1 MTDIEARYSWQ
12 LHKEMPF
19 QMRAAMG
26 HITNGTTVFISGNNP
41 DIQLSEET
49 VWYQGGIYSYPASAI
64 QMSVSSS
71 DAAAT
76 CSVVINGLD
85 AAYLPVSEIVTL
97 TGQTAV
103 TTTKSYLRIQNAYVL
118 ANPTSGDIYIGTGTV
133 TAGVPATVYER
144 IFDGHNRTESGRYT
158 VPANRTFYL
167 THGTISHGSDS
178 LNAFI
183 TGTLVY
189 RLYGLPFHNA
199 AVVNLNNKFID
210 FWFDYPLALPAKTD
224 IETRAK
230 CSKQQINAVSTSFE
244 GLLITEDQNA

>member
-12 LHKEMPF
+12 LHKETPF

-26 HITNGTTVFISGNNP
+26 HITNGTPVFVYGNNP
-41 DIQLSEET
+41 DIQNVEET
-49 VWYQGGIYSYPASAI
+49 VWYHGGLYQYPASAI

-76 CSVVINGLD
+76 CQVMINGLD
-85 AAYLPVSEIVTL
+85 ANYLPINEIVTL

-103 TTTKSYLRIQNAYVL
+103 TTANSYLRIQNAYVL
-118 ANPTSGDIYIGTGTV
+118 ANPTNGNIYIGTGTV

-158 VPANRTFYL
+158 VPAGRTFYV

-183 TGTLVY
+183 TGRLWY
-189 RLYGLPFHNA
+189 RLFGLLFQTA
-199 AVVNLNNKFID
+199 ATVNLNNKFID
-210 FWFDYPLALPAKTD
+210 FWFDFPLALPEKTD
-224 IETRAK
+224 LETRAI
-230 CSKQQINAVSTSFE
+230 CSKSQVNAVSTSFE
-244 GLLITEDQNA
+244 GLLITEDQ

>member
-12 LHKEMPF
+12 LHKETPF

-26 HITNGTTVFISGNNP
+26 HITNGTPVFVSGNNP

-49 VWYQGGIYSYPASAI
+49 VWYHGGIYSYPASAI
-64 QMSVSSS
+64 QMSVSSD

-76 CSVVINGLD
+76 CQVMINGLD
-85 AAYLPVSEIVTL
+85 ANYLSINEIVTL

-103 TTTKSYLRIQNAYVL
+103 TTVKSYIRIQNAYVL
-118 ANPTSGDIYIGTGTV
+118 ANATSGNIYIGTGTV
-133 TAGVPATVYER
+133 TSGVPATVYER

-189 RLYGLPFHNA
+189 RLFGLPFHNA

-210 FWFDYPLALPAKTD
+210 FWFDYPLALPEKTD

-244 GLLITEDQNA
+244 GLLITEDQ

>member
-85 AAYLPVSEIVTL
+85 AAYLPISEIVTL

-167 THGTISHGSDS
+167 THGTISHGTDS

>member
-12 LHKEMPF
+12 LHKETPF

-26 HITNGTTVFISGNNP
+26 HITNGTPVFVYGNNP
-41 DIQLSEET
+41 DIQNVEET
-49 VWYQGGIYSYPASAI
+49 VWYHGGLYQYPASAI

-76 CSVVINGLD
+76 CQVMINGLD
-85 AAYLPVSEIVTL
+85 ANYLPINEIVTL

-103 TTTKSYLRIQNAYVL
+103 TTANSYLRIQNAYVL
-118 ANPTSGDIYIGTGTV
+118 ANPTTDNIYIGTGTV

-158 VPANRTFYL
+158 VPAGRTFYV

-183 TGTLVY
+183 TGRLWY
-189 RLYGLPFHNA
+189 RLFGLLFQTA
-199 AVVNLNNKFID
+199 ATVNLNNKFID
-210 FWFDYPLALPAKTD
+210 FWFDFPLALPEKTD
-224 IETRAK
+224 LETRAI
-230 CSKQQINAVSTSFE
+230 CSKSQVNAVSTSFE
-244 GLLITEDQNA
+244 GLLITEDQ

>member
-85 AAYLPVSEIVTL
+85 AAYLPISEIVTL

-103 TTTKSYLRIQNAYVL
+103 TTTKTYLRIQNAYVL

>member
-12 LHKEMPF
+12 LHKETPF

-26 HITNGTTVFISGNNP
+26 HISNGTPVFVYGNNP
-41 DIQLSEET
+41 DIQNQEET
-49 VWYQGGIYSYPASAI
+49 VWYHGGLYQYPASAI
-64 QMSVSSS
+64 QMKVSSS

-76 CSVVINGLD
+76 CQVMINGLD
-85 AAYLPVSEIVTL
+85 ANYAPINEIVTL

-103 TTTKSYLRIQNAYVL
+103 TTANSYLRIQNAYVL
-118 ANPTSGDIYIGTGTV
+118 ANPTTGNIYIGTGTV

-158 VPANRTFYL
+158 VPAGRTFYV

-178 LNAFI
+178 SNAFI
-183 TGTLVY
+183 TGRLWY
-189 RLYGLPFHNA
+189 RLFGLPFQVA
-199 AVVNLNNKFID
+199 ATVNLNNKFID
-210 FWFDYPLALPAKTD
+210 FWFDFPLALPEKTD
-224 IETRAK
+224 LETRAI

-244 GLLITEDQNA
+244 GLLITEDQ

>member
-26 HITNGTTVFISGNNP
+26 HITNGTPVFISGNNP
-41 DIQLSEET
+41 DIQLAEET
-49 VWYQGGIYSYPASAI
+49 VWYHGGIYSYPASAI
-64 QMSVSSS
+64 QMKVSSD

-76 CSVVINGLD
+76 CQVMINGLD
-85 AAYLPVSEIVTL
+85 ANYLPINEIVTL

-103 TTTKSYLRIQNAYVL
+103 TTTKSYIRIQNAYVL
-118 ANPTSGDIYIGTGTV
+118 ANATSGNIYIGTGTV
-133 TAGVPATVYER
+133 TSGVPATVYER

-158 VPANRTFYL
+158 VPAGRTFYL
-167 THGTISHGSDS
+167 NHGTISHGSDS

-189 RLYGLPFHNA
+189 RLFGLPFHNA

-210 FWFDYPLALPAKTD
+210 FWFDYPLALPEKTD

-244 GLLITEDQNA
+244 GLLITEDQ